1 MECLFKKQSED
12 IYYYKNINLPLV
24 ERYRPKKFN
33 DIILN
38 DNLKLKIKSILKS
51 KQAPN
56 LIIIG
61 EASTGKTS
69 TVLYLAKKL
78 YKDDYENNVLELNAS
93 DDRGLNMIQT
103 TILPFCKKKSS
114 YNKLIILDEAD
125 SITQKAQNLLN
136 NIIAEFKNN
145 TRFIFIC
152 NDNFKINESIQSR
165 CIIINFPR
173 LENDKLKQ
181 KIEYICKN
189 ESIKY
194 EEKGIDALISI
205 SNYDIRQCIN
215 NLECILYTFN
225 KLDVKTIENLIDKP
239 KIDDIKSI
247 LLNCK
252 NKKLKESLY
261 IIKTIYNNG
270 HSSNDILLT
279 FLNYIQK
286 EDISYINEDEKLKL
300 YKIIS
305 DSYIKVNNGI
315 NTLLQLYGCI
325 SIIYK
330 EIFI

>member
-1 MECLFKKQSED
+1 MDCFLKKTVTNEKV
-12 IYYYKNINLPLV
+12 YYKNINLPLI
-24 ERYRPKKFN
+24 ERYRPKNFN
-33 DIILN
+33 DILLN
-38 DNLKLKIKSILKS
+38 DSLKIKLKSILKS
-51 KQAPN
+51 KQLPN

-69 TVLYLAKKL
+69 TVLYLAKKI
-78 YKDDYENNVLELNAS
+78 YKEDYENNVLELNAS

-103 TILPFCKKKSS
+103 TILPFCKKKTS

-136 NIIAEFKNN
+136 NIIAEYRDT

-152 NDNFKINESIQSR
+152 NENYKINESIQSR
-165 CIIINFPR
+165 CMIINFPR
-173 LENDKLKQ
+173 IEDEKLKN
-181 KIEYICKN
+181 KIIDICNN

-194 EEKGIDALISI
+194 TNDGLEALIFY

-225 KLDVKTIENLIDKP
+225 DLTKETVYNLIDKP
-239 KIDDIKSI
+239 KIDKIKNI

-252 NKKLKESLY
+252 NKDLVSSLKLINEL
-261 IIKTIYNNG
+261 YNNG
-270 HSSNDILLT
+270 HSSSDILLS

-286 EDISYINEDEKLKL
+286 GDIKYLNEEEKLKL
-300 YKIIS
+300 YDITS
-305 DSYIKVNNGI
+305 RSYIKVNNGI

-325 SIIYK
+325 ANIHK
-330 EIFI
+330 FI